1 MSTPRVG
8 VIGAG
13 SLGYHHVRLLRDMPN
28 AEFAGFYDIDATRAA
43 AVQAELGAIAAPSL
57 TALLDRVDAVT
68 VVVPTPAHHAVAKQA
83 LSRGV
88 HVLIEKPITTSL
100 DDSVGDVPH
109 TLLAAAYWE
118 ATPGAIWALYEASIG
133 PPGVGL

>member
-68 VVVPTPAHHAVAKQA
+68 VVVPC
-83 LSRGV
+83 R
-88 HVLIEKPITTSL
+88 
-100 DDSVGDVPH
+100 
-109 TLLAAAYWE
+109 LL
-118 ATPGAIWALYEASIG
+118 IG
-133 PPGVGL
+133 PLRTMFEFDATLTVEAPPPLKEMPIAYDALTVFVIVSVRLS